1 MYCKYH
7 KGFVFEYRE
16 YLRQIS
22 LQFWN
27 VTIYSKIIRIK
38 QVTLFFLYWIHI
50 IHNFWSSKVRSLNQ
64 SRHPMKEDLKAL
76 LLKLLK
82 NPTGFLK
89 LPFSLKF
96 VQLFLALTKFP
107 NKINVRKY
115 SRLLIISS
123 NNWYLIFW
131 EFYSTHTM
139 NL

>member
-1 MYCKYH
+1 MVLFPSKKNPY
-7 KGFVFEYRE
+7 GNNVW
-16 YLRQIS
+16 
-22 LQFWN
+22 FWN